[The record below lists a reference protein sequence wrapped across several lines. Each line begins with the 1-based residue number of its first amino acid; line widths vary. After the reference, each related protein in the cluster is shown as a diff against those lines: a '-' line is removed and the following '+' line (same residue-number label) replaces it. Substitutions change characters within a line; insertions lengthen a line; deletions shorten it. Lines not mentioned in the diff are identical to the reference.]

1 MLDAALDGSFRAVYI
16 QGEDKAGDDT
26 IGELNLTRSR
36 RLQSC
41 DLSVRQTYFVRH
53 MYLLP

>member
-1 MLDAALDGSFRAVYI
+1 
-16 QGEDKAGDDT
+16 
-26 IGELNLTRSR
+26 LTRSR

-41 DLSVRQTYFVRH
+41 DLSVRQSYFVRH